1 MPAVIEQTPTLRERF
16 DSVREDLQVRWF
28 MLDAQKKQAV
38 ILLGLYVG
46 YTLLDLGGAI
56 MKSRLSSGGNG

>member
-1 MPAVIEQTPTLRERF
+1 MIEQTPTLRERF